1 MVPMMPGVLT
11 TSIISGQLITRW
23 GRYKAFPIVGTAL
36 MVLGLFLLSCMN
48 EHTSVL
54 VASLSMLVLG
64 LVMQVLVIAVQ
75 NAVEYRNFGA
85 ATSGAT
91 FFRSIGGSFG
101 TAIFGAIFSNALVS
115 HLSSPTSSL
124 PPGFTISKAE
134 NAAAI
139 QQLPPSFL
147 LGTVKK

>member
-1 MVPMMPGVLT
+1 LLPSFPTRRSSDLT

-36 MVLGLFLLSCMN
+36 MVLGLFLLSRMN

-54 VASLSMLVLG
+54 VASLSMLVLGLGLG

-75 NAVEYRNFGA
+75 NAVEYRNLGA

-101 TAIFGAIFSNALVS
+101 TAVFGAILSNQLAS
-115 HLSSPTSSL
+115 HLSSLASSL
-124 PPGFTISKAE
+124 SHGFSM
-134 NAAAI
+134 
-139 QQLPPSFL
+139 
-147 LGTVKK
+147 